1 MLIDDLQLSHH
12 MIHYTLR
19 DNITYNTHLDDVKYQ
34 HHLFLYAMF
43 LL

>member
-1 MLIDDLQLSHH
+1 MLINDVQESYH
-12 MIHYTLR
+12 MVHYTLK
-19 DNITYNTHLDDVKYQ
+19 DKITYNAHLDKVTYQ

>member
-1 MLIDDLQLSHH
+1 MFIDDVQESYYMVYYILKDKI
-12 MIHYTLR
+12 M
-19 DNITYNTHLDDVKYQ
+19 YNAHLDDVKYQ

>member
-1 MLIDDLQLSHH
+1 MLIDDVQESHH
-12 MIHYTLR
+12 MVRYTLK
-19 DNITYNTHLDDVKYQ
+19 DKITYNVHLDDVKYQ